1 VLKVNFQ
8 KLIWNAKIKSAK
20 RSGFSLYSHQFTSI
34 LTERIQ
40 RQDIRVPATEKK
52 SGQQWRMTQFL

>member
-34 LTERIQ
+34 RNEMK
-40 RQDIRVPATEKK
+40 DIRVRATSK
-52 SGQQWRMTQFL
+52 T